1 MIGSREDK
9 AERRREEFESLVN
22 DHMDALYSTALR
34 LTRNSLDA
42 EDLVQD
48 VCLRAFRFFHRFQA
62 GTNFKAWIFK
72 ILMNTFINK
81 YRKETREPQKV
92 DFEKVEYFYSERH
105 PDLGHRYVDGYR
117 EEEYQG
123 LFGDEVKEA
132 LARLSDDFRMVVIL
146 ADIEGFSYKEIAQIM
161 ACPIGTVMSRLSRA
175 RHQLQR
181 YLNEY
186 ARKEGY
192 VKDRNNRT

>member
-1 MIGSREDK
+1 MLVSREDK
-9 AERRREEFESLVN
+9 AERRRKEFEDLAYQ
-22 DHMDALYSTALR
+22 HMDALYSTALR

-48 VCLRAFRFFHRFQA
+48 VCLRAYRFFHRFQT

-72 ILMNTFINK
+72 ILMNTFINQ

-92 DFEKVEYFYSERH
+92 DFEKVEYFYSERQK
-105 PDLGHRYVDGYR
+105 DLGHRYVDCYR
-117 EEEYQG
+117 EEEYEE

-132 LARLSDDFRMVVIL
+132 LTRLSDDFRMVVIL
-146 ADIEGFSYKEIAQIM
+146 ADIEGFSYKEIARIVG
-161 ACPIGTVMSRLSRA
+161 CPIGTVMSRLSRA

-181 YLNEY
+181 ILDEY
-186 ARKEGY
+186 ARRAGY
-192 VKDRNNRT
+192 VKGNNT